1 MIYGVV
7 LALVASVFTASASVT
22 QRFAAAPADDE
33 TAFRLKLLRN
43 LIRKP
48 IWFIGIL
55 CMILGFGFQIAAL
68 RVSSLTLVQPV
79 IATELL
85 LVFGFLALRSPRRV
99 QRKDWFAAIAMAFG
113 LALFLGIAHPRDGSA
128 HASMSLW
135 LVAAS
140 GTLAAA
146 AIFFTAARVPLRS
159 GRAPSQ
165 ARQAALLAIAAG
177 AAWGFVA
184 AVIKE
189 LSGLLSSGPYAV
201 FTNWSPYVL
210 LIAGAGAF
218 FLLSNAFQAGPLAAS
233 QPGLT
238 IVDPLVA
245 SILGVFLFR
254 DRIRHDPIEL
264 LGEAVALA
272 ILVIGVVILSH
283 SPLVQGSS
291 AERTE
296 DREPGISPAP
306 LQNAATGD
314 GRRDPALHAIR
325 PSNALQTPNSQ
336 IPSRQ
341 MTRAPWARR
350 PCSNEVGARQGDN
363 PSDD

>member
-22 QRFAAAPADDE
+22 QRFAAAPAPDE
-33 TAFRLKLLRN
+33 VAFSLKLIRT

-85 LVFGFLALRSPRRV
+85 LVFAFLALRSPQRV
-99 QRKDWFAAIAMAFG
+99 QRLDWLAAIAMAAG
-113 LALFLGIAHPRDGSA
+113 LAVFLGIAHPEGGSSRA
-128 HASMSLW
+128 PMSLW
-135 LVAAS
+135 LIAAV
-140 GTLAAA
+140 GTAAA
-146 AIFFTAARVPLRS
+146 AALFFALARIPLRS
-159 GRAPSQ
+159 GRPPSH
-165 ARQAALLAIAAG
+165 ARQAALLAIGAG

-184 AVIKE
+184 AVIKAM
-189 LSGLLSSGPYAV
+189 SGLLSSGPYAI

-210 LIAGAGAF
+210 LLAGAGAF

-245 SILGVFLFR
+245 SILGVFLFK
-254 DRIRHDPIEL
+254 DRIRHDPMEL
-264 LGEAVALA
+264 FGEAIALA
-272 ILVIGVVILSH
+272 VLVAGVVILSR

-291 AERTE
+291 AERAE
-296 DREPGISPAP
+296 SEEPSLA
-306 LQNAATGD
+306 NAEAVPVTLETRPRARTLG
-314 GRRDPALHAIR
+314 GLEAMR
-325 PSNALQTPNSQ
+325 PSTASVTANRKLAHSSRDKSVFSDEKRSQ
-336 IPSRQ
+336 PVEL
-341 MTRAPWARR
+341 PG
-350 PCSNEVGARQGDN
+350 EG
-363 PSDD
+363 

>member
-1 MIYGVV
+1 MVFGVV
-7 LALVASVFTASASVT
+7 LALVASLFTASASVT
-22 QRFAAAPADDE
+22 QRFAAAPAPDE
-33 TAFRLKLLRN
+33 LAFSLKLIRN
-43 LIRKP
+43 LIHKP

-85 LVFGFLALRSPRRV
+85 LVFAFLAARSPQRV
-99 QRKDWFAAIAMAFG
+99 QRQDWFAAIAMATG
-113 LALFLGIAHPRDGSA
+113 LALFLGIAHPQGGSSRA
-128 HASMSLW
+128 TMSLW
-135 LVAAS
+135 VVAAL
-140 GTLAAA
+140 GTAVAAVL
-146 AIFFTAARVPLRS
+146 FFTAARIPLRS
-159 GRAPSQ
+159 GKPPSH

-184 AVIKE
+184 AVIKDM
-189 LSGLLSSGPYAV
+189 SGLLSSGPYAV

-254 DRIRHDPIEL
+254 DRIRHDPMEL
-264 LGEAVALA
+264 LGEAIALA
-272 ILVIGVVILSH
+272 ILVTGVIILSR
-283 SPLVQGSS
+283 SPLVQGES
-291 AERTE
+291 AERA
-296 DREPGISPAP
+296 EPDAARPDAQQMPAVLETGLAVETAPIAGTFSP
-306 LQNAATGD
+306 
-314 GRRDPALHAIR
+314 IR
-325 PSNALQTPNSQ
+325 PSNANQTANRLLAHSS
-336 IPSRQ
+336 IV
-341 MTRAPWARR
+341 RR
-350 PCSNEVGARQGDN
+350 LF
-363 PSDD
+363 SDEFRTTQLDKPEDG